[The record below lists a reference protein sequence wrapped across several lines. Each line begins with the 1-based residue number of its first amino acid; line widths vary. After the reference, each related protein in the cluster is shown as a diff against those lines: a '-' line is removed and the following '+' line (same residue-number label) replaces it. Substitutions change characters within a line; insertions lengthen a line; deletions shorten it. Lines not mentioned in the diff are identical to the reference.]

1 MLYSVLVFLEVV
13 QPLRDGLLQGQIIYS
28 EMLLL
33 CLCVQVSCVCLEV
46 CPYMNRSDV
55 SAPPDAIDYSLVAQ
69 STIAAEGFD
78 WDHVDGVLAKVDEE
92 VAEIRSALTEHDLS
106 HARQELGD
114 LLLVA
119 VNLARFLG
127 ADPRAELL
135 QATKRLE
142 TRFDFVKKALE
153 SDGKI
158 LKTCSVD
165 ELEAYWQRVK
175 PVADEVLKKRVD
187 MGRDDEAN
195 SSSVL
200 AENLVNKGQNEGVD
214 NL

>member
-1 MLYSVLVFLEVV
+1 
-13 QPLRDGLLQGQIIYS
+13 
-28 EMLLL
+28 
-33 CLCVQVSCVCLEV
+33 
-46 CPYMNRSDV
+46 MNRSDV

-106 HARQELGD
+106 HARQ
-114 LLLVA
+114 